1 MEADLA
7 FRGVDLLDLW
17 RGQVTPRKLDV
28 MIRGLPP
35 DSATRIAMNGK
46 EPLWSRTDYILAD
59 LIDSNNGVAWLVAN
73 QDAPQWK
80 RSQFPDPYPRPGD
93 TPKKRVITEAD
104 LKAFRERT
112 TKR

>member
-7 FRGVDLLDLW
+7 FRQVDLLDLW
-17 RGQVTPRKLDV
+17 RGRITPRKLDV

-73 QDAPQWK
+73 QEVPVWK
-80 RSQFPDPYPRPGD
+80 RGKYPDPYPRPGMESR
-93 TPKKRVITEAD
+93 KKEITLAD
-104 LKAFRERT
+104 LEAFRERT

>member
-7 FRGVDLLDLW
+7 FRQVDLLDLW
-17 RGQVTPRKLDV
+17 RGKITPRKLDV

-59 LIDSNNGVAWLVAN
+59 LIDSNNAVAWLVAN
-73 QDAPQWK
+73 QDVPATRK
-80 RSQFPDPYPRPGD
+80 STFPDPYPRPGD
-93 TPKKRVITEAD
+93 QPRKREITAAD

>member
-1 MEADLA
+1 
-7 FRGVDLLDLW
+7 
-17 RGQVTPRKLDV
+17 

-35 DSATRIAMNGK
+35 DSATRIAMNGQ

-73 QDAPQWK
+73 RDVPK
-80 RSQFPDPYPRPGD
+80 RNQSSYPESYPRPGAE
-93 TPKKRVITEAD
+93 TKPKKSITAAD

-112 TKR
+112 NKR